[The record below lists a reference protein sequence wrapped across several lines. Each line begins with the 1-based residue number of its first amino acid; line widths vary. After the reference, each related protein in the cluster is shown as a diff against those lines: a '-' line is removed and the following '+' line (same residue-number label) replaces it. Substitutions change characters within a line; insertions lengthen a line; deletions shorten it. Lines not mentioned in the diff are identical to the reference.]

1 MSKNIC
7 NKKSSESE
15 TELGFINYSKSLVK
29 TFMLITVVFLCFGL
43 KNMLKSGGGPPS
55 AFASALFIV
64 AITVLF
70 SIVSIMNEYIYNNI
84 ILGIGIAVGLS
95 FMDLQDI
102 SILGTSGG
110 SVAAAASSVT
120 ASV

>member
-95 FMDLQDI
+95 CIDVQDI
-102 SILGTSGG
+102 SIVGTSGG

>member
-95 FMDLQDI
+95 FMDFQDI

>member
-84 ILGIGIAVGLS
+84 ILGIKYLATITIVIIVLS
-95 FMDLQDI
+95 K
-102 SILGTSGG
+102 
-110 SVAAAASSVT
+110 
-120 ASV
+120 